1 MVSAAPNLTRVSG
14 TILERRAHPT
24 LPGWDLVTLA
34 VESTAP
40 VEGQRDLVG
49 PRLADRLTGR
59 AGERPAELEVTVPSD
74 LLGPAERGWHVAA
87 RVKVT
92 PNGPMARPH
101 PGEGEFSVERPEPE
115 EP

>member
-24 LPGWDLVTLA
+24 LPGWDLVSLA

-40 VEGQRDLVG
+40 VEGVRDLVG
-49 PRLADRLTGR
+49 PRLADRLDEG
-59 AGERPAELEVTVPSD
+59 AAELEVAVPHG
-74 LLGPAERGWHVAA
+74 LLGAAEPGWHVSA
-87 RVKVT
+87 RVKLT

-101 PGEGEFSVERPEPE
+101 PVEGEFSVEGPEVE
-115 EP
+115 GR